1 MQFTNPITSHRDD
14 YDAHTNTNTVE
25 RISPNRNIDD
35 ANSYRVSP
43 NKQGNSYMNTINN
56 YNNNHNFNNSSPYN
70 NDGYSTGFN
79 QRVTNQ
85 NNNLIGQNMSGYSK
99 N

>member
-1 MQFTNPITSHRDD
+1 
-14 YDAHTNTNTVE
+14 
-25 RISPNRNIDD
+25 
-35 ANSYRVSP
+35 
-43 NKQGNSYMNTINN
+43 MNTINN

-70 NDGYSTGFN
+70 NDGHSTGFN

>member
-1 MQFTNPITSHRDD
+1 
-14 YDAHTNTNTVE
+14 
-25 RISPNRNIDD
+25 
-35 ANSYRVSP
+35 
-43 NKQGNSYMNTINN
+43 MNTINN
-56 YNNNHNFNNSSPYN
+56 YNNNHNFNNNSSPYN
-70 NDGYSTGFN
+70 NDAYTTGFN